1 VNSKAPR
8 KGPSVSSLSSSDRIF
23 AAGEMAELIRA
34 FDWSA
39 TPVGPIDQWPGTLLV
54 TVNTML
60 ATRHPMFLWW
70 GDDLIQFYNDAYRPS
85 LGRDKHPKA
94 VGQPGRECW
103 PEIWPVIGPQ
113 IDAVMSRG
121 ESTWHEDQLI
131 PIYRDGKLEDVWW
144 TYSYS
149 PVRDPEGTIRGTLV
163 TCSETTGRVLAEEQ
177 LRVSQRQYKALFDLA
192 SDAVFIANVSGTIS
206 EANVAACKL
215 LGCDREQLLGRNYAE
230 VVVEGEV
237 PRLWK
242 ARDELLKGGISV
254 EEWQLI
260 TKQGSIISAE
270 VSAAILPDGRWQ
282 AFVRDISDRK
292 RMEQER
298 TRLVAELQRERSLFS
313 TILENVPLGIVFAE
327 APSGKIAFG
336 NKQTEAIFRHPLHP
350 SETIEQYR
358 EWEAYHADGRRAE
371 GHEYPLSRA
380 LRSGKVEHGEY
391 RYRRGDGTP
400 IWIRVIGAPV
410 RDSNGAITGALVV
423 FSDVDEQKR
432 AEAARD
438 ALSEQFQQVLDVTTD
453 AVVSLDRKWRM
464 TYLNWRAREILAPR
478 GDVLGTI
485 LWESFPATV
494 YEGSPYVEN
503 YYRAMNEGVA
513 GSFEAYY
520 PEPLNIW
527 LYVMARPSKD
537 GIIVFFR
544 DVTEQKRA
552 AAVLIQSE
560 KLAAVGRLAS
570 SIAHEINNPLEA
582 VTNLLYLSAQTAT
595 TPEVK
600 KYLAMAQQELARV
613 SNIATQTLRFHRQS
627 TNPRETSLQDLLEN
641 VLTLFQGRIGGAG
654 IAIDRQYRT
663 DRKIVAFGGDLRQ
676 VFANLVSNA
685 LDASPRGGKIVIR
698 LRDGCDWSGNHGVRV
713 TIADSGIGMSSETR
727 RRIFEPFFTTKSSTG
742 TGLGLWV
749 SSEILRNHH
758 AYVRIR
764 SSQSADR
771 HGTIFSIF
779 FPMYAAET

>member
-1 VNSKAPR
+1 
-8 KGPSVSSLSSSDRIF
+8 
-23 AAGEMAELIRA
+23 MADIIRS

-39 TPVGPIDQWPGTLLV
+39 TPVGPISQWPETLLV

-70 GDDLIQFYNDAYRPS
+70 GDELIQFYNDAYRPS

-94 VGQPGRECW
+94 VGQAGRECW

-149 PVRDPEGTIRGTLV
+149 PVRDPEGAIRGTLV
-163 TCSETTGRVLAEEQ
+163 TCSETTGRVLAEQQ

-192 SDAVFIANVSGTIS
+192 SDAVFIADVEGTIN
-206 EANVAACKL
+206 EVNVAAGTL
-215 LGCDREQLLGRNYAE
+215 LGCDREQLLGRNYADL
-230 VVVEGEV
+230 VIGSEV
-237 PRLWK
+237 PRLWQ

-254 EEWQLI
+254 AEWQLI
-260 TKQGSIISAE
+260 TKDGSNIPAE

-292 RMEQER
+292 RLEQER
-298 TRLVAELQRERSLFS
+298 SRLLAELQRERSLFS
-313 TILENVPLGIVFAE
+313 TILESVPLGIVFAE

-336 NKQTEAIFRHPLHP
+336 NRQVEEIFRHPV
-350 SETIEQYR
+350 SASKTIEQYS
-358 EWEAYHADGRRAE
+358 EWETYRADGSRVEACD
-371 GHEYPLSRA
+371 YPLARA
-380 LRSGKVEHGEY
+380 LRSGNVEQGEY
-391 RYRRGDGTP
+391 LYRRGDGSL
-400 IWIRVIGAPV
+400 IWTRVIGAPV
-410 RDSNGAITGALVV
+410 RDSQGAITGALVV
-423 FSDVDEQKR
+423 FSDIDEQKR

-438 ALSEQFQQVLDVTTD
+438 AISEQLQQVLEVTTD
-453 AVVSLDRKWRM
+453 AVVSLDRNWRM
-464 TYLNWRAREILAPR
+464 TYLNRRAREILAPR
-478 GDVLGTI
+478 GNVLGTI

-494 YEGSPYVEN
+494 YEGSPFEEN
-503 YYRAMNEGVA
+503 YHRAMNEGVA
-513 GSFEAYY
+513 GQFEAYY
-520 PEPLNIW
+520 PEPLNVW
-527 LYVMARPSKD
+527 LQVSARPSKD

-570 SIAHEINNPLEA
+570 SIAHEINNPLES
-582 VTNLLYLSAQTAT
+582 VTNLLYLSERAASAH
-595 TPEVK
+595 ELN
-600 KYLAMAQQELARV
+600 KYLTTAQQELARV

-627 TNPRETSLQDLLEN
+627 INPRETFLQDLFES
-641 VLTLFQGRIGGAG
+641 VLTLFQGRIGGAN

-663 DRKIVAFGGDLRQ
+663 DRKIVASAGDLRQ

-685 LDASPRGGKIVIR
+685 LDASSPGGKIVIR
-698 LRDGCDWSGNHGVRV
+698 LRDARDSSGRDGVRV
-713 TIADSGIGMSSETR
+713 TVADAGVGMSEETR
-727 RRIFEPFFTTKSSTG
+727 RRIFEPFFTTKSATG

-758 AYVRIR
+758 AQVRVR
-764 SSQSADR
+764 SSQSPDYR
-771 HGTIFSIF
+771 GTIFSIF
-779 FPMYAAET
+779 FPREAAES